1 MVNIKLEKK
10 SITYK
15 LFLVL
20 FGLSASV
27 SMILGIWFIN
37 DTNRTIETEMYNMSS
52 QTLNQIS
59 NNISIL
65 LSNVE
70 SIAKR
75 ISIDSKLIEILSIPK
90 DELKNYESEKKNMN
104 SYAEGLL
111 TDEVWKYGNFNMKP
125 ELYVLGENGLVYD
138 TYSKT
143 KYTMEDI
150 KQNNWYEKIVKA
162 DGKTI
167 LINTY
172 KDDNAVGPYKC
183 VFKMGRLIKDLFT
196 GKHLGVLI
204 IDISETILYDRY
216 SEVLT
221 EGSCIYIVD
230 EEGNIIST
238 KDKRLIGT
246 NYGLGIKNTNHL
258 LNKKN
263 HRITRDNVKNMQVAS
278 RLNEYGWAIVE
289 EIPLSIIRQPI
300 EALTEKAILV
310 LLLVSIVSI
319 IVSYRLSVGITK
331 PILNI
336 KNSMNEV
343 MEGNLNTKIID
354 ERFDE
359 IGQLEKSFNG
369 MVSWLEESIQE
380 IKNQEKQKRTAE
392 LSFLQAQINPHFLYN
407 TLSGIRFLVSMNKTE
422 EAEEMLYR
430 FTKLL
435 RSLLP
440 KASEM
445 IRLEEEI
452 ENIKNYT
459 ELQKLR
465 YPDCFEVVY
474 DIDPEINDFEV
485 PSFIL
490 QPIVENAILYSMEKE
505 DNLGEISVSGYKQ
518 KGCIKIVI
526 EDNGIGMSRNKLET
540 VLNKEA
546 SINRVGLINVQERI
560 QLNYGSNY
568 GLKIESAEG
577 EGSKI
582 TFILPN

>member
-1 MVNIKLEKK
+1 
-10 SITYK
+10 
-15 LFLVL
+15 
-20 FGLSASV
+20 
-27 SMILGIWFIN
+27 
-37 DTNRTIETEMYNMSS
+37 
-52 QTLNQIS
+52 
-59 NNISIL
+59 
-65 LSNVE
+65 
-70 SIAKR
+70 
-75 ISIDSKLIEILSIPK
+75 
-90 DELKNYESEKKNMN
+90 
-104 SYAEGLL
+104 
-111 TDEVWKYGNFNMKP
+111 
-125 ELYVLGENGLVYD
+125 
-138 TYSKT
+138 
-143 KYTMEDI
+143 
-150 KQNNWYEKIVKA
+150 
-162 DGKTI
+162 
-167 LINTY
+167 
-172 KDDNAVGPYKC
+172 
-183 VFKMGRLIKDLFT
+183 MGRLIKDLII
-196 GKHLGVLI
+196 GKPLGVLI

-246 NYGLGIKNTNHL
+246 NYGLGIKNTKHL
-258 LNKKN
+258 LNKEN
-263 HRITRDNVKNMQVAS
+263 HRITRDNVKNMQVIS

-289 EIPLSIIRQPI
+289 EIPLSIIRQPV

-343 MEGNLNTKIID
+343 MEGNLNIKIID

-380 IKNQEKQKRTAE
+380 IKKQEKQKRTAE

-474 DIDPEINDFEV
+474 DIDPEINDFKV

-490 QPIVENAILYSMEKE
+490 QPILENAILYSMEKE

-518 KGCIKIVI
+518 KDCIKIII
-526 EDNGIGMSRNKLET
+526 EDNGIGMSTNKLET

-546 SINRVGLINVQERI
+546 SINSVGLINVQERI

>member
-20 FGLSASV
+20 FGLSVSV
-27 SMILGIWFIN
+27 SMILGVWFIK
-37 DTNRTIETEMYNMSS
+37 DTNRTVEKEMYNMSN

-59 NNISIL
+59 NNVSL
-65 LSNVE
+65 LLANVE

-90 DELKNYESEKKNMN
+90 KDLDKYKLHNKEMD

-125 ELYVLGENGLVYD
+125 ELYVIGENGLVYD

-143 KYTMEDI
+143 KYNLNDI

-172 KDDNAVGPYKC
+172 KDENAIGPYKC
-183 VFKMGRLIKDLFT
+183 IFKMGRLIKDLIT
-196 GKHLGVLI
+196 GETLGVLI
-204 IDISETILYDRY
+204 IDISETILYDKY

-221 EGSCIYIVD
+221 EGSYIYIID
-230 EEGNIIST
+230 EYGSIIST

-246 NYGLGIKNTNHL
+246 NYINGIKI
-258 LNKKN
+258 KKSLIYEDE
-263 HRITRDNVKNMQVAS
+263 HKVERDNVKYMQVTS
-278 RLNEYGWAIVE
+278 NLNEYGWAIVE
-289 EIPLSIIRQPI
+289 EIPLSVIRQPI
-300 EALTEKAILV
+300 DDLTEKAILV

-319 IVSYRLSVGITK
+319 IVSYRLSVSITR

-336 KNSMNEV
+336 RNNMNEV
-343 MEGNLNTKIID
+343 MEGNLKIQIK
-354 ERFDE
+354 ENRYDE

-369 MVSWLEESIQE
+369 MVRWLEESIDE
-380 IKNQEKQKRTAE
+380 IKNKEEQKRTAE

-407 TLSGIRFLVSMNKTE
+407 TLSGIRFLVSMNKIE
-422 EAEEMLYR
+422 ESEEMLYR

-445 IRLEEEI
+445 ISLEEEI

-459 ELQKLR
+459 ELQKMR
-465 YPDCFEVVY
+465 YPDCFEVIY
-474 DIDPEINDFEV
+474 DIDSNINDFKV

-505 DNLGEISVSGYKQ
+505 DNLGEISVSGYRSKD
-518 KGCIKIVI
+518 GIRIVI
-526 EDNGIGMSRNKLET
+526 EDNGIGMSRNKLESI
-540 VLNKEA
+540 LSKEA
-546 SINRVGLINVQERI
+546 SINRVGLINVQERV
-560 QLNYGSNY
+560 QLNYGLEY
-568 GLKIESAEG
+568 GLEIESVEG
-577 EGSKI
+577 EGSKV

>member
-20 FGLSASV
+20 FGLSVSV
-27 SMILGIWFIN
+27 SMILGVWFIK
-37 DTNRTIETEMYNMSS
+37 DTNRTVEKEMYNMSN

-59 NNISIL
+59 NNVSL
-65 LSNVE
+65 LLANVE

-90 DELKNYESEKKNMN
+90 KDLDKYKSHNKEMD

-125 ELYVLGENGLVYD
+125 ELYVIGENGLVYD

-143 KYTMEDI
+143 KYNLNDI

-172 KDDNAVGPYKC
+172 KDENAIGPYKC
-183 VFKMGRLIKDLFT
+183 IFKMGRLIKDLIT
-196 GKHLGVLI
+196 GETLGVLI
-204 IDISETILYDRY
+204 IDISETILYDKY

-221 EGSCIYIVD
+221 EGSYIYIID
-230 EEGNIIST
+230 EDGSIIST

-246 NYGLGIKNTNHL
+246 NYINGIKI
-258 LNKKN
+258 KKSLIYEDE
-263 HRITRDNVKNMQVAS
+263 HKVERDNIKYMQVTS
-278 RLNEYGWAIVE
+278 NLNEYGWAIVE
-289 EIPLSIIRQPI
+289 EIPLSVIRQPI
-300 EALTEKAILV
+300 DDLTEKAILV
-310 LLLVSIVSI
+310 LLLVSIISI
-319 IVSYRLSVGITK
+319 IVSYRLSVSITR

-336 KNSMNEV
+336 RNNMNEV
-343 MEGNLNTKIID
+343 MEGNLKIQIK
-354 ERFDE
+354 ENRYDE

-369 MVSWLEESIQE
+369 MVRWLEESIDE
-380 IKNQEKQKRTAE
+380 IKNKEEQKRTAE

-407 TLSGIRFLVSMNKTE
+407 TLSGIRFLVSMNKVE
-422 EAEEMLYR
+422 ESEEMLYR

-440 KASEM
+440 KSSEM

-459 ELQKLR
+459 ELQKMR
-465 YPDCFEVVY
+465 YPDCFEVIY
-474 DIDPEINDFEV
+474 DIDSDINDFKV

-505 DNLGEISVSGYKQ
+505 DNLGEISVSGYRSKE
-518 KGCIKIVI
+518 GIRIVI
-526 EDNGIGMSRNKLET
+526 EDNGIGMSRNKLESI
-540 VLNKEA
+540 LSKEA
-546 SINRVGLINVQERI
+546 SINRVGLINVQERV
-560 QLNYGSNY
+560 QLNYGPEY
-568 GLKIESAEG
+568 GLEVESVEG
-577 EGSKI
+577 EGSKV

>member
-20 FGLSASV
+20 FGLSVSV

-37 DTNRTIETEMYNMSS
+37 DTNRTVEKEMYNMSN

-59 NNISIL
+59 NNISL
-65 LSNVE
+65 LLANVE

-90 DELKNYESEKKNMN
+90 EDLFKYESQNKEMD

-111 TDEVWKYGNFNMKP
+111 TDEVWKYGNFSMKP
-125 ELYVLGENGLVYD
+125 ELYVIGENGLVYD

-143 KYTMEDI
+143 KYNLNDI

-172 KDDNAVGPYKC
+172 KDENAIGPYKC
-183 VFKMGRLIKDLFT
+183 VFKMGRLIKDLIT
-196 GKHLGVLI
+196 GKTLGVLI
-204 IDISETILYDRY
+204 IDISETILYDKY

-221 EGSCIYIVD
+221 EGSYIYIID
-230 EEGNIIST
+230 KDGSIIST
-238 KDKRLIGT
+238 KDKRLVGT
-246 NYGLGIKNTNHL
+246 NYINGIKI
-258 LNKKN
+258 KKSLIYEDEY
-263 HRITRDNVKNMQVAS
+263 RVERDKVKYMQVTS
-278 RLNEYGWAIVE
+278 NLNEYGWAIVE
-289 EIPLSIIRQPI
+289 EIPLSVIRQPI
-300 EALTEKAILV
+300 DDLTEKAILV
-310 LLLVSIVSI
+310 LLLVSIAST
-319 IVSYRLSVGITK
+319 IVSYRLSVSITR

-336 KNSMNEV
+336 KNNMNEV
-343 MEGNLNTKIID
+343 MEGNLKMQIQEN
-354 ERFDE
+354 RYDE

-369 MVSWLEESIQE
+369 MVRWLEESIDE
-380 IKNQEKQKRTAE
+380 IKNKEEQKRIAE

-407 TLSGIRFLVSMNKTE
+407 TLSGIRFLVSMNKIE
-422 EAEEMLYR
+422 ESEEMLYR

-459 ELQKLR
+459 ELQKMR
-465 YPDCFEVVY
+465 YPDCFEVIY
-474 DIDPEINDFEV
+474 DIDSDINNFKV

-505 DNLGEISVSGYKQ
+505 DNLGEISVSGYRSKE
-518 KGCIKIVI
+518 GIRIVI
-526 EDNGIGMSRNKLET
+526 EDNGIGMSRNKLESI
-540 VLNKEA
+540 LNKEA
-546 SINRVGLINVQERI
+546 SINRVGLINVQERV
-560 QLNYGSNY
+560 QLNYGPEY
-568 GLKIESAEG
+568 GLEVESVEG